1 MEAILN
7 FAIKKKVVTPVIIIS
22 NNYDAAGIKIASK
35 FGINIK
41 ILPNLKDRKMYDKK
55 LEQILHKYNVTP
67 KNGLICLAGFM
78 RILGEGIIRKY
89 KNRIMNIHPSLLPA
103 FAGLNAQK
111 QAIEYGVKYSGC
123 TVHFVDG
130 GIDTGPIILQDIVK
144 IQDDDDHISL
154 AKKIL
159 HKEHQIYPKA
169 INLFATKK
177 LIIDGRTVKINDSTL
192 RN

>member
-7 FAIKKKVVTPVIIIS
+7 FAIKKKVVNPVIIIS

-103 FAGLNAQK
+103 FAGLGAQK

>member
-22 NNYDAAGIKIASK
+22 NNYDATGIKIASK

-103 FAGLNAQK
+103 FAGLGAQK

-144 IQDDDDHISL
+144 IQDDDDHMSL

>member
-22 NNYDAAGIKIASK
+22 NNYDATGIKIASK

-103 FAGLNAQK
+103 FAGVGAQK